1 MESIGDRI
9 RARREQLGWTQ
20 AKLAEMLNIK
30 VGTLSGYERNYR
42 IPDARML
49 QLLAG
54 AMKVSSDYL
63 LGLSQAEANPTKRLI
78 PLIGTIRAGLPIL
91 AKENIDGY
99 LEVPDYMRADYA
111 VQVKGDAMVGAGILD
126 GDLAICCETEIVNSG
141 QIVIALNDI
150 ANGFSEATL
159 KYYSDNDKSSVL
171 RPVNPNYPEFNM
183 NDGYRIA
190 GVMVSLIRKD
200 VMMNQVFEN
209 NLIVSNTDEW
219 LEVIDLASQVGLK
232 VHQVKEILVGQIE
245 IAKRLRDI

>member
-78 PLIGTIRAGLPIL
+78 PLIGTIRTGLPIL
-91 AKENIDGY
+91 AKENINGY

-111 VQVKGDAMVGAGILD
+111 VQVKGDAMVRAGILD
-126 GDLAICCETEIVNSG
+126 GDLAICCETEVINSG
-141 QIVIALNDI
+141 QIVLALNDI

-159 KYYSDNDKSSVL
+159 KYYFDNDKGAVL
-171 RPVNPNYPEFNM
+171 RPANPNYPEINM
-183 NDGYRIA
+183 NDGYRAA
-190 GVMVSLIRKD
+190 GVLVSLIRKD
-200 VMMNQVFEN
+200 VIKHQFSEN
-209 NLIVSNTDEW
+209 YMVVSKTDKW
-219 LEVIDLASQVGLK
+219 AQVIDLAYQAGLD
-232 VHQVKEILVGQIE
+232 VRQVKEILAGQIE
-245 IAKRLRDI
+245 IAKKLRGI